1 MIAFPLGHT
10 DIPSGTETTFT
21 QDTLRW
27 SIPQGEYRFLFYT
40 GNYKVS
46 DIQNYHEARLTV
58 QTDTVE
64 SGAAYIPGIQ
74 GFCCSAMFS
83 ERPEYQN
90 PKRVEVSP
98 SAFVQ
103 RLNIQINVSGN
114 TVPLSSLQGTLS
126 GVSTGRYLV
135 SRERTGNASLTTV
148 FARKQDS
155 NRWRTSLY
163 VFGFSPVAEN
173 ILTVKVGMDEE
184 DSAFN
189 EEQTVDL
196 TPYVRGFEGEELSLE
211 LNLHI
216 GKELTIGQPVVIPD
230 WEDIPE
236 TEL

>member
-10 DIPSGTETTFT
+10 DIPSGTETAFT

-46 DIQNYHEARLTV
+46 DIQNYHEACLTV

-64 SGAAYIPGIQ
+64 GGAYIPGIQ
-74 GFCCSAMFS
+74 DFCSSAMFS
-83 ERPEYQN
+83 EHLEYQN
-90 PKRVEVSP
+90 TKRVEVSP

-114 TVPLSSLQGTLS
+114 TVPLSSLKGTLS
-126 GVSTGRYLV
+126 GISTGRYLV
-135 SRERTGNASLTTV
+135 SRERTGNASLTTI
-148 FARKQDS
+148 FARKQDF

-173 ILTVKVGMDEE
+173 ILTVKVEMDEE

-211 LNLHI
+211 LNLHV
-216 GKELTIGQPVVIPD
+216 GKELTIDQPVVIPD